1 MGQWAGGRRTAAR
14 DFEVTYSL
22 TPEADVELTDA
33 VSFCV
38 ANFGVNAARD
48 FLAAFAQKAELLV
61 EFPGLG
67 TPTTRGRSLYPI
79 GRYPFSILYRGQDGH
94 LRISAI
100 AAHSRRPR
108 YWQKRA

>member
-1 MGQWAGGRRTAAR
+1 MGQRAGSRRTPAR

-22 TPEADVELTDA
+22 TPEADAELTDA
-33 VSFCV
+33 VNFCV
-38 ANFGVNAARD
+38 ANFGVNAAKD

-67 TPTTRGRSLYPI
+67 TPTTKGRSLYPI
-79 GRYPFSILYRGQDGH
+79 GRYPFSILYRSQGGH
-94 LRISAI
+94 LRVSAI

-108 YWQKRA
+108 YWQNRP